1 MTSLKIILELL
12 KRHNLVFYNFHF
24 FLFPGE
30 PLPSVEWYMDNEPI
44 DQTFQQT
51 YEGVVKNDLTIRHL
65 KREHTLSRLRCLA
78 KNNNLTKPVETSVTL
93 KMLCKYPCY
102 CCTVV
107 SKISK
112 KCKFGKDWTELSY
125 MPSSA
130 RQFSAKK
137 MRNIIW
143 EHALTKAR
151 RWWRFSQILFISYFF
166 GKILSS

>member
-1 MTSLKIILELL
+1 MISLRNHYNHTLENCLQAQQPSFL
-12 KRHNLVFYNFHF
+12 HHSFFV

-93 KMLCKYPCY
+93 KMLCKYPPPCCY
-102 CCTVV
+102 ATYLLPLLHRGIENIE
-107 SKISK
+107 KGQIQ
-112 KCKFGKDWTELSY
+112 
-125 MPSSA
+125 A
-130 RQFSAKK
+130 RW
-137 MRNIIW
+137 N
-143 EHALTKAR
+143 
-151 RWWRFSQILFISYFF
+151 
-166 GKILSS
+166 

>member
-1 MTSLKIILELL
+1 MISLRNHYNHTLENCLQAQQPSFL
-12 KRHNLVFYNFHF
+12 HHSFFV

-93 KMLCKYPCY
+93 KMLCKYP
-102 CCTVV
+102 
-107 SKISK
+107 
-112 KCKFGKDWTELSY
+112 
-125 MPSSA
+125 P
-130 RQFSAKK
+130 
-137 MRNIIW
+137 
-143 EHALTKAR
+143 H
-151 RWWRFSQILFISYFF
+151 
-166 GKILSS
+166 

>member
-1 MTSLKIILELL
+1 MGKSDFFEKSLQSYFRKLFTSTATKFSTSFIFCL
-12 KRHNLVFYNFHF
+12 
-24 FLFPGE
+24 LFPGE

-102 CCTVV
+102 SCTLAL
-107 SKISK
+107 KISK
-112 KCKFGKDWTELSY
+112 KCKFRQDGTTGGPRTSRKFVF
-125 MPSSA
+125 A
-130 RQFSAKK
+130 RYSKP
-137 MRNIIW
+137 RCL
-143 EHALTKAR
+143 HL
-151 RWWRFSQILFISYFF
+151 Y
-166 GKILSS
+166 